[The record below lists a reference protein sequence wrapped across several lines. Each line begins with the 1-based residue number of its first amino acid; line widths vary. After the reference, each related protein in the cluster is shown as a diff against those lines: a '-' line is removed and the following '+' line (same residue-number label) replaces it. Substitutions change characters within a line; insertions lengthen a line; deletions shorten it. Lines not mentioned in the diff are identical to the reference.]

1 MDVNLLQVSIDEF
14 SIKNTHSKFI
24 YVCRYVDYT
33 NFVEKT
39 EQHEK
44 KGINNDGAEDDEW
57 LLLYSY

>member
-14 SIKNTHSKFI
+14 SIKNTQSIFI

-44 KGINNDGAEDDEW
+44 KGINNDGAEDDE
-57 LLLYSY
+57 

>member
-14 SIKNTHSKFI
+14 SIKNTQSKFI

-44 KGINNDGAEDDEW
+44 KGINNDGAEDDE
-57 LLLYSY
+57 